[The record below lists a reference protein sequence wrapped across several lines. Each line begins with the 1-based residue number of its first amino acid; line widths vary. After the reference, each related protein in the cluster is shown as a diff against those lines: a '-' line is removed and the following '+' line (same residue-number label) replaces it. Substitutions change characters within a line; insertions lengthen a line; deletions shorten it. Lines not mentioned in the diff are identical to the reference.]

1 MKLSNTLLGA
11 IAVGIAI
18 STFSSCSV
26 ANDVIGCD
34 LPTLDKNKDVTSH
47 YDDCPPCGM
56 G

>member
-18 STFSSCSV
+18 GTLTSCSV
-26 ANDVIGCD
+26 MNDVTGTD
-34 LPTLDKNKDVTSH
+34 LPTPVKDKTDH
-47 YDDCPPCGM
+47 CDDDCLACGR

>member
-18 STFSSCSV
+18 GTLSSCSV
-26 ANDVIGCD
+26 MNNVAGTD
-34 LPTLDKNKDVTSH
+34 LPTPVKDKTDH
-47 YDDCPPCGM
+47 CLDDCPGCGL

>member
-11 IAVGIAI
+11 IAVGVAI
-18 STFSSCSV
+18 GTLSSCAV

-34 LPTLDKNKDVTSH
+34 LPTMKKDDQTH